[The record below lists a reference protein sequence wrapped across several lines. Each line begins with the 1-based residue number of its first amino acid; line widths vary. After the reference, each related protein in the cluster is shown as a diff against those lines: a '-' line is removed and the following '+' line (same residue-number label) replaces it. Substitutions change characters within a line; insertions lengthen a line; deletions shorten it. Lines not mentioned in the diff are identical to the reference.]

1 MPTLRIVSVNDVY
14 TLENLPRLATLVKA
28 RREEEPADAFL
39 AVLAGDFLAPSM
51 LSSLDHGAG
60 MVDCLNA
67 VGITHVIFGNHEDD
81 VPAAELEKRIAEFRG
96 TWLDTNAHAFGDR
109 LPRTQVIEVGAARVG
124 LVGVV
129 MNDPS
134 TYRDVPFG
142 SRGVEPANE
151 VALREAALLRARA
164 SCTTVIPLTHQ
175 PMEDDRRLAQS
186 SPAFPLIIGG
196 HEHVPFLEQV
206 GSTWIVKAGAD
217 AEQAVVIEL
226 RWPDDVASA
235 SVPVVTIRLEPVAGY
250 AEDPAV
256 RARVDRHMVQVH
268 ELETS
273 TLFTLPAGT
282 SLSSLGTRHQ
292 QTSLGTLVSS
302 TLRDVLGAEI
312 GLINGGGVR
321 ASREYRERFTYG
333 DLKAELPFDNE
344 LVVVRVP
351 GKVLADAVVASRAHA
366 PGDSGAFLQ
375 VDDGVVV
382 DPVTHRVR
390 AVAGAPLDPA
400 RDYTVALVRSL
411 FAGLDHIEP
420 LVAFARAHPERI
432 PEEGSGR
439 DAKHVLVEAFALAL
453 YRGLP
458 AFDAIDTNHDGRVSA
473 SELEAALAL
482 AANGAPS
489 PLIAG
494 LVMNAVDTDHDRSIT
509 REEHAAVVDPRRS

>member
-14 TLENLPRLATLVKA
+14 TLENLPRLATLLKV
-28 RREEEPADAFL
+28 RRDENPADAFL
-39 AVLAGDFLAPSM
+39 AILAGDFLAPSM
-51 LSSLDHGAG
+51 LSSLDHGEG

-67 VGITHVIFGNHEDD
+67 IGITHVIFGNHEDD
-81 VPAAELEKRIAEFRG
+81 VPVAELEKRIAEFRG

-124 LVGVV
+124 LLGVV

-142 SRGVEPANE
+142 SQGVEPANE
-151 VALREAALLRARA
+151 VALRESAVLRET
-164 SCTTVIPLTHQ
+164 CTTVIPLTHQ
-175 PMEDDRRLAQS
+175 PMEDDRELARL
-186 SPAFPLIIGG
+186 SPSFPLIIGG

-217 AEQAVVIEL
+217 AEQALVIEL
-226 RWPDDVASA
+226 LWPDDVTSA
-235 SVPVVTIRLEPVAGY
+235 PPVVTVHLEPVAGF
-250 AEDPAV
+250 AEDPEL
-256 RARVDRHMVQVH
+256 RARVDRHMVRVH

-273 TLFTLPAGT
+273 TLFMIPPGT
-282 SLSSLGTRHQ
+282 SLSSVGTRHQ

-302 TLRDVLGAEI
+302 TLRDTLGAEV
-312 GLINGGGVR
+312 GLMNGGGVR
-321 ASREYRERFTYG
+321 ASREYRVHFTYG

-344 LVVVRVP
+344 LVVVHLSGRA
-351 GKVLADAVVASRAHA
+351 LSDAVAASRAHA

-375 VDDGVVV
+375 VDDGTVV
-382 DPVTHRVR
+382 DPVTHQVLTIGG
-390 AVAGAPLDPA
+390 VPLDPA
-400 RDYTVALVRSL
+400 RDYAVALVGSL

-420 LVAFARAHPERI
+420 LVQFAREHPERI
-432 PEEGSGR
+432 PAAGSGR

-458 AFDAIDTNHDGRVSA
+458 DFDAIDTDHDGRVSA
-473 SELEAALAL
+473 SELAAALAK
-482 AANGAPS
+482 ASPEAPS
-489 PLIAG
+489 PLIAE

-509 REEHAAVVDPRRS
+509 REEHAAVGAAPRR